1 MLTEQEIE
9 AIIGRVRGRVEAV
22 EGRNHTGPA
31 LRAAAERA
39 ALSSKLGD
47 GIYASIDEAIAAARR
62 AFAAYRG
69 MGLEK
74 RRVIVDAM
82 RSATLRANCIEGI
95 EVNREICEDNIARSI
110 GVVTALVPVLGYK
123 SSTALAAEALTTGK
137 GVVELVREQGL
148 LSEEQ
153 IAEVL
158 APERMARPLG

>member
-1 MLTEQEIE
+1 MPGKVISVIPEVINQICFKIMGNDL
-9 AIIGRVRGRVEAV
+9 AV
-22 EGRNHTGPA
+22 CM
-31 LRAAAERA
+31 AAQAGQLQLNVMEPVIA
-39 ALSSKLGD
+39 
-47 GIYASIDEAIAAARR
+47 ASI
-62 AFAAYRG
+62 
-69 MGLEK
+69 LESI
-74 RRVIVDAM
+74 RM
-82 RSATLRANCIEGI
+82 MMNGSATLRTNCIEGI